1 MNVPDDRDDDN
12 EMLDQQVHAES
23 NMGSFIEK
31 SLYKSQHQIKQSQ
44 MSSKPNKDVYI
55 DNKSKDKQIKK
66 LQKKGEITTN
76 EQDEKIVVTF
86 NSYYSFFTQFYGGLV
101 FFVISISC
109 MVGFILCKMGADYI
123 VGNWAERDD

>member
-12 EMLDQQVHAES
+12 EMLDQQAHAES

-55 DNKSKDKQIKK
+55 DKKSKDKQIKK

-86 NSYYSFFTQFYGGLV
+86 NSYHSFFTQFYGCLV